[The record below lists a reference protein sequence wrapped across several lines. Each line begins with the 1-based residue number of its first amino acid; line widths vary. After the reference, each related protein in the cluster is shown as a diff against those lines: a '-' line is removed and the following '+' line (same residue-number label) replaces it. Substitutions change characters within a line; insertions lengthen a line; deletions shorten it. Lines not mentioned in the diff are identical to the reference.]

1 MITADSPG
9 NGENQNITII
19 VDDSNGHHVISAPH
33 PNVST
38 HNIVISVTNRP
49 IKSVISFFYIIT
61 TCIRSLHLIHITKTQ
76 EMFRTM
82 NLHINVFP
90 SCLQDHNTP
99 SGHLVSHHTHL
110 LHGIAY
116 LGSYS
121 SNYSLQDP
129 RNCPR
134 TYY

>member
-1 MITADSPG
+1 MDPLLRFHCDNPYEPTSRMAYERGYNEKHKDPTSHMAF
-9 NGENQNITII
+9 QF
-19 VDDSNGHHVISAPH
+19 
-33 PNVST
+33 
-38 HNIVISVTNRP
+38 VTNRP

-99 SGHLVSHHTHL
+99 SGHLASHHTHL

-121 SNYSLQDP
+121 SNYSLQEP